1 MKNSKFLILTLFG
14 LLCFFSVSANAQ
26 DNSSENQFEQPARRG
41 NLMKR
46 LGLSQEQ
53 IQQIR
58 QLNAATK
65 PLEREAKQR
74 LNDARKNLDNAVY
87 ANSLNES
94 DVQAKLSEF
103 QRAQTDLTKLKAS
116 NELAIRK
123 LLTAEQLTQFRDLRE
138 QFQENREERLDQ
150 RSNRRKN
157 APNRRRERQRP

>member
-1 MKNSKFLILTLFG
+1 MKNSKLLILTLFG
-14 LLCFFSVSANAQ
+14 LLFFFSVSIKAQ
-26 DNSSENQFEQPARRG
+26 DDLSENQLKQPVRRG
-41 NLMKR
+41 NLMR
-46 LGLSQEQ
+46 SLGLSQEQ

-87 ANSLNES
+87 ADSLNES
-94 DVQAKLSEF
+94 DVRAKTLELQQAQANLIE
-103 QRAQTDLTKLKAS
+103 LKAS

-123 LLTAEQLTQFRDLRE
+123 ILTAEQLTKFRELRDQFK
-138 QFQENREERLDQ
+138 ENREERIEQ